1 MYYVKCYECY
11 KFMNFIKY
19 YNYCRYDE
27 LTAVY
32 GTPAPLAEV
41 DLSLPESVDVSL
53 RFGEKSLLRNVAVH
67 WSLQELK
74 KQLVD
79 FVGQPAKNFRLFLND
94 PEAWYGL
101 EEMRFPAKKLFT
113 YGVKEGVEILIE
125 LKPSHESGKK

>member
-1 MYYVKCYECY
+1 M
-11 KFMNFIKY
+11 
-19 YNYCRYDE
+19 
-27 LTAVY
+27 TAVY
-32 GTPAPLAEV
+32 GIPAPLAEV
-41 DLSLPESVDVSL
+41 DLSPPESVDVSL

-67 WSLQELK
+67 WTLQELK

-79 FVGQPAKNFRLFLND
+79 FVGQPARNFRLFLND

-101 EEMRFPAKKLFT
+101 EEMRFPSKKLFT